1 MPNFPWFPWMGG
13 EMSSETTP
21 FDPSKYS
28 GVYNAVTGGG
38 NYGMGRQD
46 IESMFEQNKTAM
58 MAPYLEQIRAQ
69 AAEQGRRPGAG
80 GAMPGVDLQAM
91 MTSEA
96 QNFALPKMSAIFQG
110 SQAEAGR
117 KAGLAGQMI
126 GPSSYTKRTSTG
138 PGGVGG
144 GGQYGGQAGREGA
157 PGATFGG
164 MPQEGGN
171 QGFGSGGI
179 ADVLLAHR
187 IGLPSGL
194 NDAQARLMGHFGVRG
209 VPKRGDWGAGTG
221 VSRLS
226 NWPG

>member
-1 MPNFPWFPWMGG
+1 MPEFPWFPWMGG
-13 EMSSETTP
+13 EMSSETKP

-46 IESMFEQNKTAM
+46 IESMFEANKGAM

-126 GPSSYTKRTSTG
+126 GPSSYTRSTRTG
-138 PGGVGG
+138 PGTSGAGG
-144 GGQYGGQAGREGA
+144 GGGVG
-157 PGATFGG
+157 
-164 MPQEGGN
+164 QEGGD
-171 QGFGSGGI
+171 QGFGGGGI
-179 ADVLLAHR
+179 GDVLLAHR

-194 NDAQARLMGHFGVRG
+194 NDQQARLLGHFGVRG
-209 VPKRGDWGAGTG
+209 VPRRGVFAG
-221 VSRLS
+221 SRS
-226 NWPG
+226 APSYPSSTSAPQSYWDQTWTANR